1 MFALCCQLNQHIMR
15 FAPLNVFWSKQLL
28 LERHQPLDKCHSYS
42 LKIPKAG
49 EEKVKQAS
57 NVFGFKMEKSE
68 LAFIWILWF
77 CSIMGFIFILPN
89 NFPGYESHSVFAYEK
104 ANMAMYWTSWKPN
117 KVSSR
122 LTLIKMERRWSFNST
137 NNIHG
142 WIVTFY
148 WREMPFGKISM
159 NFFAYWS
166 GCLDVSA

>member
-77 CSIMGFIFILPN
+77 CSIIGFIFMLPN
-89 NFPGYESHSVFAYEK
+89 NFPGYESHSVFAYKK
-104 ANMAMYWTSWKPN
+104 ANMVMCWTSWKPRFN
-117 KVSSR
+117 INFNEDGKKV
-122 LTLIKMERRWSFNST
+122 IFE
-137 NNIHG
+137 
-142 WIVTFY
+142 FY
-148 WREMPFGKISM
+148 KQYSWLNCDILSEGD
-159 NFFAYWS
+159 ALW
-166 GCLDVSA
+166 